1 MSAAELRCSA
11 RWAVAWQRKKNI
23 SFQHAFELI
32 IRRLWLRKHMVQAL
46 RMVVAARV
54 IKKEWEREHDFV
66 GGELRSVV

>member
-1 MSAAELRCSA
+1 
-11 RWAVAWQRKKNI
+11 
-23 SFQHAFELI
+23 
-32 IRRLWLRKHMVQAL
+32 MVQAL